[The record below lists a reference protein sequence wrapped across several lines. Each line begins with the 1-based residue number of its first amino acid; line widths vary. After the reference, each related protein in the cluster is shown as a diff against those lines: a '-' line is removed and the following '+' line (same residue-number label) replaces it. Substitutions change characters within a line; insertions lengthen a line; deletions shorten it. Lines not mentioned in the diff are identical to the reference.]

1 MISAQQHFGPEPK
14 LLEINN
20 LSSSRQ
26 KAIFRPLGS
35 YAAHTNTINFRIPFY
50 CGKFLQDN
58 TTARSNMTNY
68 TQLFNTLT
76 ASDLPNSLH
85 LRNTFFCKG
94 RKEIRTDIENSCLTA
109 LYFGMP
115 DKTRTQMSVP
125 DHHN

>member
-1 MISAQQHFGPEPK
+1 MILAQNHFGPEPK
-14 LLEINN
+14 ILDFN

-26 KAIFRPLGS
+26 KASFHPFKS
-35 YAAHTNTINFRIPFY
+35 YTANINAFYFRIPFN
-50 CGKFLQDN
+50 CWKCLQDI
-58 TTARSNMTNY
+58 TTARSNMTDY

-94 RKEIRTDIENSCLTA
+94 RRELRTDIENSCLTA